1 MYLLMTVGTGIG
13 SDPEDARLRLIRSC
27 RFVINSYHPAHI
39 IFFCSSESRGLVTEI
54 AHASKILNGIIP
66 PHHEICLIEDPNDFD
81 HCFEIIYGV
90 CSLFQ
95 EFETVIDVSSGT
107 RSMIMAASIASFLTR
122 SQVAHVTGEKHAG
135 LVVPGTEKIREMTLF
150 PAYDR
155 LRFHEAIAQFN
166 NNHYGNALELLN
178 GISALAERDMYYTVF
193 SAYYFWD
200 KLNYSEAFRYLQHA
214 NDLSDAIPFNR
225 IFLQTMIE
233 LEGKEDAGLS
243 KIEQSRVRQEKY
255 LFILV
260 DLLNNAKR
268 RIDGERY
275 DDAIARLYRVV
286 ELLSQVLLLNWSIDD
301 IEGKIHFTDLRKIL
315 HNKKDISLYA
325 RRADR
330 KGVIRIGLR
339 SKFMLLDD
347 LGMDGAGSY
356 YEHLEPFLRIRNDS
370 ILAHGLSPVR
380 GDIAR
385 KMWQEV
391 YDVTRQACIGMPFDL
406 EGLLIRSAYPI
417 LETPLS

>member
-13 SDPEDARLRLIRSC
+13 SNPKDARLRLIRVC
-27 RFVINSYHPAHI
+27 CFVIKTYNPAHI
-39 IFFCSSESRGLVTEI
+39 IYFCSSESRDLALEI
-54 AHASKILNGIIP
+54 EQASNALNGISP
-66 PHHEICLIEDPNDFD
+66 PRYEICLIEDPNDFD

-122 SQVAHVTGEKHAG
+122 SPVAHVTGEKHAG
-135 LVVPGTEKIREMTLF
+135 LVVPGTEKIKEMTLF

-155 LRFHEAIAQFN
+155 LRFYEAIAQFN
-166 NNHYGNALELLN
+166 KNHYGSALELLN
-178 GISALAERDMYYTVF
+178 GISTIPERDMYYTVF

-214 NDLSDAIPFNR
+214 SNLTDAIPFNR

-233 LEGKEDAGLS
+233 LEEKEDSGLS
-243 KIEQSRVRQEKY
+243 KYEQSRVRQEKY
-255 LFILV
+255 LYILV

-268 RIDGERY
+268 RIEGERY
-275 DDAIARLYRVV
+275 DDALARLYRVV
-286 ELLSQVLLLNWSIDD
+286 ELLSQVLLLSWSIDD

-315 HNKKDISLYA
+315 RNKKDLSLYA

-339 SKFMLLDD
+339 SKFMLLND
-347 LGMDGAGSY
+347 LGMDGAGAY

-380 GDIAR
+380 GDLAR

-391 YDVTRQACIGMPFDL
+391 YEVTRKACTGMPFDL
-406 EGLLIRSAYPI
+406 EGLLIKSAYPI
-417 LETPLS
+417 LETPLN